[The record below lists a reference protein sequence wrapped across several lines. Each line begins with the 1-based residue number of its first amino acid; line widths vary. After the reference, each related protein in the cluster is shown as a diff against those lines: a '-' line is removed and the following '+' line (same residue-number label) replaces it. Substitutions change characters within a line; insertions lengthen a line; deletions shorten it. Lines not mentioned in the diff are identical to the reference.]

1 MKKIIDSFTSFTRPE
16 RAGLVILSAILL
28 VLVAIRTTMSLW
40 VRPVTDKEKE
50 AALVKAWSDYKTAHE
65 PNKERINLYTA
76 DSAKLISIKGIG
88 DRLAHDILDCRRQ
101 HKLTSMKS
109 LFAIVPNQ
117 QWVNELSVYAYV
129 DTNEKSD

>member
-1 MKKIIDSFTSFTRPE
+1 MKKIVDSFTSFTRPE

-50 AALVKAWSDYKTAHE
+50 AALVKAWADYKTAHE
-65 PNKERINLYTA
+65 PTKVRVNLYTA
-76 DSAKLISIKGIG
+76 DSVRLISIKGIG
-88 DRLAHDILDCRRQ
+88 DHLAHDILECRRL

-109 LFAIVPNQ
+109 LYVIVPDEK
-117 QWVNELSVYAYV
+117 WVNDISEFAYV

>member
-50 AALVKAWSDYKTAHE
+50 AELVRAWADYKTAHE
-65 PNKERINLYTA
+65 PNKVRINLYTA
-76 DSAKLISIKGIG
+76 DSLTLISIKGIS
-88 DRLAHDILDCRRQ
+88 DRIAHDILECRRQ
-101 HKLTSMKS
+101 QKLLSMNS
-109 LFAIVPNQ
+109 LFTIVRDQ
-117 QWVNELSVYAYV
+117 QWLNDLSNYAYV

>member
-50 AALVKAWSDYKTAHE
+50 AALVKAWSDYKTVHE
-65 PNKERINLYTA
+65 PNNVRINLYTA
-76 DSAKLISIKGIG
+76 DSMTILSIKGIG
-88 DRLAHDILDCRRQ
+88 PSLTHDIMEARRS
-101 HKLTSMKS
+101 HNLHNMKS
-109 LFAIVPNQ
+109 LVPVLMSDSLYENIQ
-117 QWVNELSVYAYV
+117 KYAYV